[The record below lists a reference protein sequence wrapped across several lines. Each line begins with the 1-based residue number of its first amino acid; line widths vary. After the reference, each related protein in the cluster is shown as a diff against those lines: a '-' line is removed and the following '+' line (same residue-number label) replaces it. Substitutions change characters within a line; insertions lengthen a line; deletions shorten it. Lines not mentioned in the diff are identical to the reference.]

1 MDILLHLFKTLPFYM
16 LGFLNLAIFFI
27 LSVFLYIYINLNL
40 KGICKILVGDELWY
54 KVPLSPLRFHILSAL
69 PIVFF
74 REFLNIK
81 KDVNFKKLY
90 QKDFYFALNKYELK
104 MLVERY
110 PVFFYT
116 QYILLISG
124 LLFIIFLTI
133 AYVL

>member
-1 MDILLHLFKTLPFYM
+1 MDILLHLFKTLPFHM

-74 REFLNIK
+74 REFLN
-81 KDVNFKKLY
+81 FKKLY
-90 QKDFYFALNKYELK
+90 QKDFYFTLNKHELK

>member
-1 MDILLHLFKTLPFYM
+1 MDILLHLFKTLPFHM

-81 KDVNFKKLY
+81 KDVNFKNLY

-104 MLVERY
+104 ILVERY

>member
-1 MDILLHLFKTLPFYM
+1 M

-54 KVPLSPLRFHILSAL
+54 KVPLRFHILSAL

-74 REFLNIK
+74 KEFLNIK
-81 KDVNFKKLY
+81 KDVNFKNLY

-104 MLVERY
+104 ILVERY

>member
-1 MDILLHLFKTLPFYM
+1 MDILLHLFKTLPFHM

-40 KGICKILVGDELWY
+40 KGVCKILVGDELWY

-74 REFLNIK
+74 RKFLNIK

-90 QKDFYFALNKYELK
+90 QKDFYFALNKHELK

>member
-1 MDILLHLFKTLPFYM
+1 MDILLHLFKTLPFHM

>member
-1 MDILLHLFKTLPFYM
+1 M
-16 LGFLNLAIFFI
+16 
-27 LSVFLYIYINLNL
+27 

-54 KVPLSPLRFHILSAL
+54 KVPLSPLSPLSPLRFHILSAL

-90 QKDFYFALNKYELK
+90 QKDFYFALNKHELK

-116 QYILLISG
+116 QYILLIYG

>member
-1 MDILLHLFKTLPFYM
+1 M

>member
-1 MDILLHLFKTLPFYM
+1 MDILLHLFKTLPFHM

-74 REFLNIK
+74 REFLN
-81 KDVNFKKLY
+81 FKKLY
-90 QKDFYFALNKYELK
+90 QKDFY
-104 MLVERY
+104 
-110 PVFFYT
+110 
-116 QYILLISG
+116 SH
-124 LLFIIFLTI
+124 
-133 AYVL
+133 

>member
-1 MDILLHLFKTLPFYM
+1 MDILLHLFKTLPFHM

-81 KDVNFKKLY
+81 KLY
-90 QKDFYFALNKYELK
+90 QKDFYFALNKHELK

-110 PVFFYT
+110 TVFFYT